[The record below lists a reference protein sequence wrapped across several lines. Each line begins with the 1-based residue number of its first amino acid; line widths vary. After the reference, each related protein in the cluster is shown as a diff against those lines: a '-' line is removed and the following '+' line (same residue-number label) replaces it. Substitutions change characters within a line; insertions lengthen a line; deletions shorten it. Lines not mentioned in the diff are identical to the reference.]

1 MTLVGIVDD
10 HRLFNTALA
19 IALRAEGLRV
29 AWPTPGTPCELD
41 RIRDRLLEIAP
52 DVVLLDRM
60 LGPRAS
66 GEDLICP
73 ISKSGTSVVVISAF
87 LDDWTIGRC
96 LALGA
101 DACIPKAAPLETVLA
116 TVSTLAMG
124 GSVVP
129 AAERARLI
137 AEFQR
142 RRSTLVRDRAKFDLL
157 TSREGDVLA
166 ELVAGRSVREIA
178 ASFCVSEPTVRSQV
192 RAILTKLNVRSQ
204 LQAVA
209 AVAAAGWRA
218 TSTV

>member
-1 MTLVGIVDD
+1 MTLVAIVDD

-41 RIRDRLLEIAP
+41 RIRERLLEIKP
-52 DVVLLDRM
+52 DVLLIDRM

-66 GEDLICP
+66 GEDLIYP
-73 ISKSGTSVVVISAF
+73 ISNSGTSVVVVSAF

-101 DACIPKAAPLETVLA
+101 GACISKAEPLENVLA
-116 TVSTLAMG
+116 AVAALAAG
-124 GSVVP
+124 EKVVP

-142 RRSTLVRDRAKFDLL
+142 RRSTLARDRANFELL
-157 TSREGDVLA
+157 TSREEDVLA

-178 ASFCVSEPTVRSQV
+178 ARFYVSEPTVRSQV

-209 AVAAAGWRA
+209 AASAAGWKA
-218 TSTV
+218 PSAA